1 MVKNSTGGNKSRQQ
15 GRRFGGGGGGGA
27 NVRRVK
33 EEGEMYGAITRMNG
47 GRYCQVVCTDGV
59 SRICTIRKKFSSQ
72 RRGDN
77 ALAVGVWVLVGV
89 YEWQSTAPACDLL
102 EIYSNQE
109 RDQLKQMESK
119 YDFSCLLAVGDSNSQ
134 GGEVSFSQFRTTVQM
149 NDKEEEDDDD
159 VKEQNTLVTRA
170 TAAAAAA
177 AAAAALQEDVALV
190 NKSKTVAEDLDW
202 INVNDV

>member
-15 GRRFGGGGGGGA
+15 GRRFGGGTGGGGA

-89 YEWQSTAPACDLL
+89 YAWQSTAPACDLL
-102 EIYSNQE
+102 EIYSSQE

-119 YDFSCLLAVGDSNSQ
+119 YDFSCLIAVGDSNSQ

-149 NDKEEEDDDD
+149 HDAEEED
-159 VKEQNTLVTRA
+159 EAAATAVTA
-170 TAAAAAA
+170 TAASA
-177 AAAAALQEDVALV
+177 AAAAALKEDVAL
-190 NKSKTVAEDLDW
+190 KTVAEDLDW

>member
-15 GRRFGGGGGGGA
+15 GRKFKAVGENTTTA
-27 NVRRVK
+27 VRRVR

-89 YEWQSTAPACDLL
+89 YAWQSTAPACDLL
-102 EIYSNQE
+102 EIYSSQE

-119 YDFSCLLAVGDSNSQ
+119 YEFSCLIAVGDSNSQ

-149 NDKEEEDDDD
+149 HDAEEEED
-159 VKEQNTLVTRA
+159 EAAATAVTA
-170 TAAAAAA
+170 TAASA
-177 AAAAALQEDVALV
+177 AAAAALKEDVAL
-190 NKSKTVAEDLDW
+190 KTVAEDLDW